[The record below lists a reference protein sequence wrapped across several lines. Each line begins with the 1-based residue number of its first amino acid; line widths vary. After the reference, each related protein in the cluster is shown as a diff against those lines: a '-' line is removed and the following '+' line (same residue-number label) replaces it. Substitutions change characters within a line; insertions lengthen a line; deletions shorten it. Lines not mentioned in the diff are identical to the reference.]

1 MTEEEKLNLAKM
13 VKKAKGSMSLDE
25 FASKTG
31 VSKFQLSRIMN
42 GKFKESPRKAT
53 IQAILD
59 HAESPEI
66 FRKAIDTTTYEVG
79 KESSETAFLPH
90 KALSAVM
97 ESETKRC
104 KAAILD
110 SLAAFS
116 LPWQNIHPG
125 ARQEQ
130 LDFNL
135 VLKIDNCP
143 IDTWKFFFLFS
154 YGSESLESQA
164 RFIGSLYF
172 YHPRP
177 TEKVS
182 LVFTDEFNYETF
194 TSWPYSFND
203 QFCNTTLSSILIE
216 PEKMEIKE
224 ETYTSVHETIS
235 RETVESLYIPT
246 ISHPD
251 GIMLDKIWEWR
262 SARKQSA
269 PYPHIR

>member
-25 FASKTG
+25 FANKTG

-66 FRKAIDTTTYEVG
+66 FQKAAGTTKCESG
-79 KESSETAFLPH
+79 KESLETAFPPS
-90 KALSAVM
+90 KEISAM

-104 KAAILD
+104 RAAILD

-116 LPWQNIHPG
+116 LPWQNIHPNT
-125 ARQEQ
+125 RQEQ

-135 VLKIDNCP
+135 VLKIDSCP

-164 RFIGSLYF
+164 RFIGNLYF
-172 YHPRP
+172 YHPKS

-194 TSWPYSFND
+194 ASWPYSFND
-203 QFCNTTLSSILIE
+203 QFCNTTLSAVLIE
-216 PEKMEIKE
+216 PNEMKIAAES
-224 ETYTSVHETIS
+224 YAAVHES
-235 RETVESLYIPT
+235 VSKETAESLYLP
-246 ISHPD
+246 SVSPSD
-251 GIMLDKIWEWR
+251 DFMLDKICEWHKFQ
-262 SARKQSA
+262 KQSV
-269 PYPHIR
+269 PYAHIL